1 MELKVDQIVRG
12 EITGLKQYGAFVRLP
27 NGDIGMVHIS
37 EIAQEYVKDISQ
49 YLTVGQEVT
58 VKLIAQNQ
66 EGKFNLSIKQ
76 VSKPEVDAALYAT
89 QVKEFKKA
97 LAEHEPPV
105 EVQEE
110 IIRDIAPKKKE
121 ARPTQESLI
130 AWLGSA
136 KQQIGEQERH
146 RQWRHRFY
154 EPDWF
159 QTEGKSPTSPT
170 VNTSD
175 TDESF

>member
-1 MELKVDQIVRG
+1 MELQVNQVIRG
-12 EITGLKQYGAFVRLP
+12 EVTGLKQYGAFVRLP

-89 QVKEFKKA
+89 QVEEFKKA

-121 ARPTQESLI
+121 ARQTQESLI
-130 AWLGSA
+130 AWLNSA
-136 KQQIGEQERH
+136 KKQTSEQDRH

-154 EPDWF
+154 EPDWL
-159 QTEGKSPTSPT
+159 QSEGKGSNSS
-170 VNTSD
+170 NSSNNKRDSD
-175 TDESF
+175 E